1 MFHGNHAHR
10 SLTVHV
16 DSAREL
22 DSALSSAIGT
32 LQQHAVANPCCGI
45 LVTREAAGSTGSPS
59 TRASR
64 SASRSSAAPDR
75 RLTGRAGAA
84 GARRRV
90 AAPAGSV
97 P

>member
-45 LVTREAAGSTGSPS
+45 LVTREAAGEY
-59 TRASR
+59 
-64 SASRSSAAPDR
+64 
-75 RLTGRAGAA
+75 
-84 GARRRV
+84 RV
-90 AAPAGSV
+90 ALDESV
-97 P
+97 PFGVTQQRCA

>member
-10 SLTVHV
+10 SLTVRV

-45 LVTREAAGSTGSPS
+45 LVTREGAGEY
-59 TRASR
+59 
-64 SASRSSAAPDR
+64 
-75 RLTGRAGAA
+75 
-84 GARRRV
+84 RV
-90 AAPAGSV
+90 ALDESV
-97 P
+97 PFGVTQQRCA